1 MGCASGR
8 FVRRRVRARSSEFD
22 FIRSGAK
29 YAPPIFAV
37 DFEPANRQSRRPRT
51 GRRTPLHAASG
62 GCAARPV
69 EMAFAPTRMSARI
82 APPRASLCRPSRAR
96 RVVFVRRPLL
106 RPRRVP
112 STTRCLADGGDRDP
126 ATPGAKIGLG
136 PLAGAYDAV
145 GRWLVDNPA
154 PQWLVNSPLKTKV
167 TELLAGTL
175 DADFNLEASETR
187 VRELVA
193 SDDVVVFSA
202 TYCPFRAAAKAALR
216 AEGVPFTAVE
226 WNQTPGGA
234 GFAPALASVTGRS
247 SIPHVFIGGVSVGGC
262 NDGDP
267 GIRPLIKQGGL
278 DAALERCSEET
289 RAARAAH
296 LARGKR

>member
-1 MGCASGR
+1 MP
-8 FVRRRVRARSSEFD
+8 RRR
-22 FIRSGAK
+22 
-29 YAPPIFAV
+29 
-37 DFEPANRQSRRPRT
+37 RRPR
-51 GRRTPLHAASG
+51 
-62 GCAARPV
+62 
-69 EMAFAPTRMSARI
+69 
-82 APPRASLCRPSRAR
+82 
-96 RVVFVRRPLL
+96 
-106 RPRRVP
+106 
-112 STTRCLADGGDRDP
+112 P

-136 PLAGAYDAV
+136 PLSGAYDAV

-202 TYCPFRAAAKAALR
+202 TYCPFSAAAKAALR
-216 AEGVPFTAVE
+216 AEGVRSPPSSGTRLQA
-226 WNQTPGGA
+226 
-234 GFAPALASVTGRS
+234 APAAPRSPRHRPS
-247 SIPHVFIGGVSVGGC
+247 SIPPVFIGGVSVGGC

-289 RAARAAH
+289 RAARRAPRARETMTNDRRRND
-296 LARGKR
+296 ARGGRWRAGGSGRERRFVACETCSVSRIRYRE

>member
-1 MGCASGR
+1 
-8 FVRRRVRARSSEFD
+8 
-22 FIRSGAK
+22 
-29 YAPPIFAV
+29 
-37 DFEPANRQSRRPRT
+37 
-51 GRRTPLHAASG
+51 
-62 GCAARPV
+62 
-69 EMAFAPTRMSARI
+69 MAFAPTRASARA
-82 APPRASLCRPSRAR
+82 APSRASLCRPSRAR
-96 RVVFVRRPLL
+96 RVVPVRRPLP
-106 RPRRVP
+106 PRRVP
-112 STTRCLADGGDRDP
+112 ATTRCLADGGDRDP

-187 VRELVA
+187 VRELIA

-202 TYCPFRAAAKAALR
+202 TYCPFSAAAKAALR

-234 GFAPALASVTGRS
+234 GFAPALASITGRS
-247 SIPHVFIGGVSVGGC
+247 SIPHVFVGGVSVGGC

>member
-1 MGCASGR
+1 M
-8 FVRRRVRARSSEFD
+8 
-22 FIRSGAK
+22 
-29 YAPPIFAV
+29 
-37 DFEPANRQSRRPRT
+37 
-51 GRRTPLHAASG
+51 
-62 GCAARPV
+62 
-69 EMAFAPTRMSARI
+69 
-82 APPRASLCRPSRAR
+82 
-96 RVVFVRRPLL
+96 VFVRRPLL

-136 PLAGAYDAV
+136 PLSGAYDAV

-202 TYCPFRAAAKAALR
+202 TYCPFSAAAKAALR
-216 AEGVPFTAVE
+216 GGRSLHRRRVE
-226 WNQTPGGA
+226 PDSRRRRLR
-234 GFAPALASVTGRS
+234 PALASVTGRS